1 VATFPEILEIFK
13 SAVETCDTEAFTGLF
28 TEDASYEDSVYGLFK
43 GHAELSR
50 MLRDI
55 FHQDATDF
63 RWEMSDPVCDGNIGY
78 ANYRFSLKPSHPEAA
93 EGRAL
98 LAGCAQF
105 TLKDGRIAAYKEWG
119 NVAGTLLQSGVP
131 DNVVLRYLKRE
142 AKALRERPDFAAHI
156 SD

>member
-1 VATFPEILEIFK
+1 MATFPEILETFK
-13 SAVETCDTEAFTGLF
+13 TAVETCDTEAFTELF
-28 TEDASYEDSVYGLFK
+28 TEDATYEDSVYGAFT
-43 GHAELSR
+43 GHEDLKR

-78 ANYRFSLKPSHPEAA
+78 ARYRFSLKPSHPNAA
-93 EGRAL
+93 AGRAL
-98 LAGCAQF
+98 LEGCARF

-119 NVAGTLLQSGVP
+119 SVAGTLLQSGVP
-131 DNVVLRYLKRE
+131 DNVVLRFLKRE
-142 AKALRERPDFAAHI
+142 SQKLRDNPDFAAHI